1 MGKGTRRLT
10 GFLWAMI
17 IAIVSFFVIFIFF
30 PDVSHKFFGTAIRD
44 SKKIGQA
51 VETGLETAAE
61 AISDA
66 AESVVKD
73 APGVI
78 SELAQG
84 ASDAVAGVVK

>member
-1 MGKGTRRLT
+1 
-10 GFLWAMI
+10 MI
-17 IAIVSFFVIFIFF
+17 FVIFIFF